1 MANCNV
7 AFWSSTTAKRGKPT
21 LIQISGYIHNHT
33 IHVPKRILASWA
45 ETSNFQ
51 QNQANLQVER
61 IQGTPVSLVNVS
73 FWHVALTGQMLSRQE
88 LEGLFKATR
97 ETDQR

>member
-1 MANCNV
+1 
-7 AFWSSTTAKRGKPT
+7 
-21 LIQISGYIHNHT
+21 
-33 IHVPKRILASWA
+33 
-45 ETSNFQ
+45 
-51 QNQANLQVER
+51 LQVER